1 MDKVGLIRTKLLTAS
16 LLILTTVSGCFIAG
30 PQVEH
35 GNVAFD
41 ISPDGEQVAFA
52 SAEGDLFLLD
62 LNSRKVIQ
70 LTKTVAIES
79 TPGYSPDGKTIAYAA
94 AAEDRQNSHI
104 FCVSLDGTHGEQ
116 LTNDP
121 EIFDL
126 APKYSPDG
134 SRIAFARAHNHRPY
148 SMGGWTWDDWDVY
161 VMDVNGSKVTRLTHK
176 NYREI
181 DGIEFSLDGNS
192 ILFSA
197 DNDRASK
204 ELYRNVFS
212 VALEDSGSPKPGVPQ
227 PTSIGKYAAW
237 ASQPDLS
244 SDGKKLVV
252 VSDRAVPYYYDLV
265 LIDVD
270 SGDTSPLATTGIS
283 HYNQQPLFT

>member
-1 MDKVGLIRTKLLTAS
+1 
-16 LLILTTVSGCFIAG
+16 
-30 PQVEH
+30 
-35 GNVAFD
+35 
-41 ISPDGEQVAFA
+41 
-52 SAEGDLFLLD
+52 
-62 LNSRKVIQ
+62 
-70 LTKTVAIES
+70 
-79 TPGYSPDGKTIAYAA
+79 
-94 AAEDRQNSHI
+94 
-104 FCVSLDGTHGEQ
+104 
-116 LTNDP
+116 
-121 EIFDL
+121 
-126 APKYSPDG
+126 
-134 SRIAFARAHNHRPY
+134 
-148 SMGGWTWDDWDVY
+148 MGGWTWDNWDVY

-265 LIDVD
+265 LIDED
-270 SGDTSPLATTGIS
+270 SGDASPLATTGIS
-283 HYNQQPLFT
+283 HYNQQPLFTPDGRRILFLAARQQNAGSRAIFSLWSIDIDGKNAKEIASSQLFTDPLKWSPPN